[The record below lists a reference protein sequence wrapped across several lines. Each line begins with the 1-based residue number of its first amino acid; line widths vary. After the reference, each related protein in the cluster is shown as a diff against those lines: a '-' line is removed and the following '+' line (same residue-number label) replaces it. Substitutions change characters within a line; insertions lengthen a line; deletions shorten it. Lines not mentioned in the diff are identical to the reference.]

1 MIHTML
7 KLDEQLRFADNL
19 PEPEHD
25 QQVLWLEVNAPTA
38 EEAASLS
45 ERFGIDTRPQVGNVV
60 EEDDLLYLR
69 SQLIALGADGE
80 PRFSSVTFVLG
91 DRFVATLT
99 DAAEFRP
106 FGALLHRCK
115 RRPSNAESPKA
126 LLRVLLQTANDGAA
140 AVIDHLADAL
150 EQTTVEIADISDGYD
165 EHGRELGV
173 SDLSGTMRRLNEKEE
188 LILHC
193 VEAQLTLERSVRY
206 LGDEVDNRTEGD
218 LQVLVNELA
227 GDVAGTKEH
236 AAFQHE
242 RVRYLQ
248 TAVTNILNI
257 KQNEIIKIFTIV
269 TAVFLPPTLI
279 GTLYGM
285 NFAVMPE
292 LSWKHGFIY
301 SMVLTLAAAILP
313 LWYIKRRG
321 WLR

>member
-1 MIHTML
+1 MINTVV
-7 KLDEQLRFADNL
+7 KISEQLSSIDDLAQTENQA
-19 PEPEHD
+19 H
-25 QQVLWLEVNAPTA
+25 VIWLEVNAPTA
-38 EEAASLS
+38 EETVALR
-45 ERFGIDTRPQVGNVV
+45 ERFGIETRLQSANVI
-60 EEDDLLYLR
+60 EDGEFLYLR
-69 SQLIALGADGE
+69 SQLIELGANGA
-80 PRFSSVTFVLG
+80 PRFASVTFVLG
-91 DRFVATLT
+91 DRVVATIT
-99 DAAEFRP
+99 DDPEFRP
-106 FGALLHRCK
+106 FGAVLPRCK

-126 LLRVLLQTANDGAA
+126 LLRLLLQTANDRATS
-140 AVIDHLADAL
+140 VIDYVAEAL
-150 EQTTVEIADISDGYD
+150 VQTTGQISEITDGYD
-165 EHGRELGV
+165 EKGRELGV
-173 SDLSGTMRRLNEKEE
+173 SDLSATMRGLNDTEE
-188 LILHC
+188 LILRC

-206 LGDEVDNRTEGD
+206 LGDEVDNRTEQE

-236 AAFQHE
+236 AKFQHE

-257 KQNEIIKIFTIV
+257 KQNEIIKVFTIV

-292 LSWKHGFIY
+292 LSWQHGFIY
-301 SMVLTLAAAILP
+301 AMCLTVGAALLP

>member
-1 MIHTML
+1 MIRTL
-7 KLDEQLRFADNL
+7 LRTGEQLSHVDNL
-19 PEPEHD
+19 PPPKHD
-25 QQVLWLEVNAPTA
+25 PQVLWLEVNAPTA
-38 EEAASLS
+38 EEADSLRN
-45 ERFGIDTRPQVGNVV
+45 RFGIETRAQLGNVV
-60 EEDDLLYLR
+60 EDGELLYLR
-69 SQLIALGADGE
+69 SQLVCLGENGE
-80 PRFSSVTFVLG
+80 PHFASVTFVLA
-91 DRFVATLT
+91 DRFIATMS
-99 DAAEFRP
+99 DDVQFSA
-106 FGALLHRCK
+106 FGAVLQRC
-115 RRPSNAESPKA
+115 RRKPSNAESPKA
-126 LLRVLLQTANDGAA
+126 LLRLLLQTANDSAA
-140 AVIDHLADAL
+140 AVVDHVADAL
-150 EQTTVEIADISDGYD
+150 VRTTVEISEISEGSD

-173 SDLSGTMRRLNEKEE
+173 SDLSGTMRRLNEREE

-193 VEAQLTLERSVRY
+193 VEAQLTLGRTVRY
-206 LGDEVDNRTEGD
+206 LGDEVDNRTEQD

-242 RVRYLQ
+242 KVRYLQ

-257 KQNEIIKIFTIV
+257 KQNEIIKVFTIV

-292 LSWKHGFIY
+292 LSWQHGFIY
-301 SMVLTLAAAILP
+301 SMCLTLGAAILP

>member
-1 MIHTML
+1 MIHTAL
-7 KLDEQLRFADNL
+7 KIGEQLSYVDNL
-19 PEPEHD
+19 PQPEHD
-25 QQVLWLEVNAPTA
+25 PQVLWLEVNTPTV
-38 EEAASLS
+38 EESASLR
-45 ERFGIDTRPQVGNVV
+45 ERYGIETRRQPGNVV
-60 EEDDLLYLR
+60 EDGGFLYLR

-80 PRFSSVTFVLG
+80 PRFANVTFVLG
-91 DRFVATLT
+91 DRIVATLC
-99 DAAEFRP
+99 DHAEFRP
-106 FGALLHRCK
+106 FGAVLQRCK
-115 RRPSNAESPKA
+115 RKPSNAESPKA

-140 AVIDHLADAL
+140 AVIDHLAEAL
-150 EQTTVEIADISDGYD
+150 VRTTVEISEISDGYD
-165 EHGRELGV
+165 ERGQELGV
-173 SDLSGTMRRLNEKEE
+173 SDLSGTMRSLNDKEE

-193 VEAQLTLERSVRY
+193 VEAQLTLGRTVRY
-206 LGDEVDNRTEGD
+206 LGDEVDNRIEVD

-242 RVRYLQ
+242 KVRYLQ

-257 KQNEIIKIFTIV
+257 KQNEIIKVFTIV

-292 LSWKHGFIY
+292 LSWKYGFIY
-301 SMVLTLAAAILP
+301 AMLLTLGAAVLP

>member
-1 MIHTML
+1 MIHTVL
-7 KLDEQLRFADNL
+7 KSGEQLSYADNL
-19 PEPEHD
+19 PPPEHD
-25 QQVLWLEVNAPTA
+25 TQVLWLEVNAPTL
-38 EEAASLS
+38 EESASLR
-45 ERFGIDTRPQVGNVV
+45 ERFGIETRPQVGNVV
-60 EEDDLLYLR
+60 EDGEFLYLR
-69 SQLIALGADGE
+69 SQLIVLGASGE
-80 PRFSSVTFVLG
+80 PHFASVTFVLG
-91 DRFVATLT
+91 DRFIATLS
-99 DAAEFRP
+99 DEAEFRP
-106 FGALLHRCK
+106 FGAVLHRCK
-115 RRPSNAESPKA
+115 RKPSNAESPKA

-150 EQTTVEIADISDGYD
+150 VQTTVEITEISDGYD

-173 SDLSGTMRRLNEKEE
+173 SDLSGTMRRLNDREE
-188 LILHC
+188 LILRC
-193 VEAQLTLERSVRY
+193 IEAQLTLGRTVRY
-206 LGDEVDNRTEGD
+206 LGDEVDNRTESD
-218 LQVLVNELA
+218 LQILVNELA

-248 TAVTNILNI
+248 TAVANILNI
-257 KQNEIIKIFTIV
+257 KQNEIIKVFTIV

-292 LSWKHGFIY
+292 LSWQHGFIY
-301 SMVLTLAAAILP
+301 SMCLTLGAAILP

>member
-1 MIHTML
+1 MIRTTL
-7 KLDEQLRFADNL
+7 KVGEQLRSVDNL
-19 PEPEHD
+19 PPPERD
-25 QQVLWLEVNAPTA
+25 PQVLWLEVNAPTA
-38 EEAASLS
+38 EEAASLR

-69 SQLIALGADGE
+69 SQLIELGADGE
-80 PRFSSVTFVLG
+80 PRFASVTFVLAE
-91 DRFVATLT
+91 RFVATLS

-106 FGALLHRCK
+106 FNAVLHRCK

-126 LLRVLLQTANDGAA
+126 LLRLLLQTANDGAT
-140 AVIDHLADAL
+140 AVIDHVADAL
-150 EQTTVEIADISDGYD
+150 AQTTAEISEISDGYD
-165 EHGRELGV
+165 EQGRELGV
-173 SDLSGTMRRLNEKEE
+173 GDLSATMRRLNDREE
-188 LILHC
+188 LILQC

-206 LGDEVDNRTEGD
+206 LSDEVDNRTEAD

-242 RVRYLQ
+242 KVRYLQ
-248 TAVTNILNI
+248 LAVTNILNI
-257 KQNEIIKIFTIV
+257 KQNEIIKIFTII

-292 LSWKHGFIY
+292 LSWKYGFIY
-301 SMVLTLAAAILP
+301 SMVLTLSAAILP

>member
-1 MIHTML
+1 MIHAVL
-7 KLDEQLRFADNL
+7 KTDEQLSHVDNL
-19 PEPEHD
+19 PRPEHD
-25 QQVLWLEVNAPTA
+25 AEVLWLEVNAPTA
-38 EEAASLS
+38 EETASLRQ
-45 ERFGIDTRPQVGNVV
+45 RFGIEAKAQAGNVV
-60 EEDDLLYLR
+60 EDDELLYLR
-69 SQLIALGADGE
+69 SQLVGLGPNGE
-80 PRFSSVTFVLG
+80 PHFASVTFVLG
-91 DRFVATLT
+91 DRFIATVSD
-99 DAAEFRP
+99 DADFRP
-106 FGALLHRCK
+106 FAAVLQRC
-115 RRPSNAESPKA
+115 RRKPSNAESPKA
-126 LLRVLLQTANDGAA
+126 LLRLLLQTANDSAA
-140 AVIDHLADAL
+140 AVIDHVADAL
-150 EQTTVEIADISDGYD
+150 AQTTVEISEISDGYD

-193 VEAQLTLERSVRY
+193 VEAQLTLGRTVRY
-206 LGDEVDNRTEGD
+206 LGDEVDNRTELD

-242 RVRYLQ
+242 KVRYLQ

-257 KQNEIIKIFTIV
+257 KQNEIIKVFTII

-292 LSWKHGFIY
+292 LSWQHGFIY
-301 SMVLTLAAAILP
+301 SMCLTLGAAILP

>member
-1 MIHTML
+1 MIHTVL
-7 KLDEQLRFADNL
+7 KSGEQLTYADDL
-19 PEPEHD
+19 PPPEHD
-25 QQVLWLEVNAPTA
+25 AQVLWLQVNAPSS
-38 EEAASLS
+38 EETASLRT
-45 ERFGIDTRPQVGNVV
+45 RFGIETRPQLGNVV
-60 EEDDLLYLR
+60 EDGEFLYLR
-69 SQLIALGADGE
+69 SQLIALGAAGE
-80 PRFSSVTFVLG
+80 PHFASATFVLG
-91 DRFVATLT
+91 NRFIATLI
-99 DAAEFRP
+99 DEADFRP
-106 FGALLHRCK
+106 FGAVLHRCK
-115 RRPSNAESPKA
+115 RKPSNAESPKA

-150 EQTTVEIADISDGYD
+150 VQTTVEITEISDGYD

-173 SDLSGTMRRLNEKEE
+173 SDLSGTMRRLNDREE
-188 LILHC
+188 LILRC
-193 VEAQLTLERSVRY
+193 IEAQLTLGRTVRY
-206 LGDEVDNRTEGD
+206 LGDEVDNRTESD
-218 LQVLVNELA
+218 LQILVNELA

-248 TAVTNILNI
+248 TAVTNVLNI
-257 KQNEIIKIFTIV
+257 KQNEIIKVFTIV

-292 LSWKHGFIY
+292 LSWQHGFIY
-301 SMVLTLAAAILP
+301 SMCLTLGAAILP

>member
-1 MIHTML
+1 
-7 KLDEQLRFADNL
+7 
-19 PEPEHD
+19 
-25 QQVLWLEVNAPTA
+25 
-38 EEAASLS
+38 
-45 ERFGIDTRPQVGNVV
+45 
-60 EEDDLLYLR
+60 
-69 SQLIALGADGE
+69 
-80 PRFSSVTFVLG
+80 
-91 DRFVATLT
+91 
-99 DAAEFRP
+99 
-106 FGALLHRCK
+106 
-115 RRPSNAESPKA
+115 
-126 LLRVLLQTANDGAA
+126 
-140 AVIDHLADAL
+140 
-150 EQTTVEIADISDGYD
+150 
-165 EHGRELGV
+165 
-173 SDLSGTMRRLNEKEE
+173 MRRLNEKEE

-193 VEAQLTLERSVRY
+193 VESQLTLGRSVRY
-206 LGDEVDNRTEGD
+206 LGDEVDNRTEQD

-236 AAFQHE
+236 ATFQHE

-257 KQNEIIKIFTIV
+257 KQNEIIKVFTII

-301 SMVLTLAAAILP
+301 SMCLTLGAAILP

>member
-1 MIHTML
+1 MRGL
-7 KLDEQLRFADNL
+7 N
-19 PEPEHD
+19 
-25 QQVLWLEVNAPTA
+25 
-38 EEAASLS
+38 
-45 ERFGIDTRPQVGNVV
+45 DT
-60 EEDDLLYLR
+60 
-69 SQLIALGADGE
+69 
-80 PRFSSVTFVLG
+80 
-91 DRFVATLT
+91 
-99 DAAEFRP
+99 
-106 FGALLHRCK
+106 
-115 RRPSNAESPKA
+115 
-126 LLRVLLQTANDGAA
+126 
-140 AVIDHLADAL
+140 
-150 EQTTVEIADISDGYD
+150 
-165 EHGRELGV
+165 
-173 SDLSGTMRRLNEKEE
+173 EE
-188 LILHC
+188 LILRC

-206 LGDEVDNRTEGD
+206 LGDEVDNRTEQE

-236 AAFQHE
+236 AKFQHE

-257 KQNEIIKIFTIV
+257 KQNEIIKVFTIV

-301 SMVLTLAAAILP
+301 AMCLTVGAALLP

>member
-1 MIHTML
+1 R
-7 KLDEQLRFADNL
+7 K
-19 PEPEHD
+19 
-25 QQVLWLEVNAPTA
+25 
-38 EEAASLS
+38 
-45 ERFGIDTRPQVGNVV
+45 
-60 EEDDLLYLR
+60 
-69 SQLIALGADGE
+69 
-80 PRFSSVTFVLG
+80 
-91 DRFVATLT
+91 
-99 DAAEFRP
+99 
-106 FGALLHRCK
+106 
-115 RRPSNAESPKA
+115 PSNAESPKA
-126 LLRVLLQTANDGAA
+126 LLRLLLQTANDSAA
-140 AVIDHLADAL
+140 AVIDHVADAL
-150 EQTTVEIADISDGYD
+150 AQTTVEISEISDGYD

-173 SDLSGTMRRLNEKEE
+173 GDLSGTMRRLNEKEE

-193 VEAQLTLERSVRY
+193 VEAQLTLGRTVRY
-206 LGDEVDNRTEGD
+206 LGDEVDNRTEQD

-242 RVRYLQ
+242 KVRYLQ

-257 KQNEIIKIFTIV
+257 KQNEIIKVFTIV

-292 LSWKHGFIY
+292 LSWQHGFIY
-301 SMVLTLAAAILP
+301 AMCLTLGAAILP

>member
-1 MIHTML
+1 MINTVV
-7 KLDEQLRFADNL
+7 KISEQLSSIDDLAQTENQA
-19 PEPEHD
+19 H
-25 QQVLWLEVNAPTA
+25 VIWLEVNAPTA
-38 EEAASLS
+38 EETVALR
-45 ERFGIDTRPQVGNVV
+45 ERFGMETRLQPANVI
-60 EEDDLLYLR
+60 EDGEFLYLR
-69 SQLIALGADGE
+69 SQLIELGANGA
-80 PRFSSVTFVLG
+80 PRFASVTFVLG
-91 DRFVATLT
+91 DRVVATIT
-99 DAAEFRP
+99 DDPEFRP
-106 FGALLHRCK
+106 FGAVLPRCK

-126 LLRVLLQTANDGAA
+126 LLRLLLQTANDRATS
-140 AVIDHLADAL
+140 VIDYVAEAL
-150 EQTTVEIADISDGYD
+150 VQTTGQISEITDGYD
-165 EHGRELGV
+165 EKGRELGV
-173 SDLSGTMRRLNEKEE
+173 SDLSATMRGLNDTEE
-188 LILHC
+188 LILRC

-206 LGDEVDNRTEGD
+206 LGDEVDNRTEQE

-236 AAFQHE
+236 AKFQHE

-257 KQNEIIKIFTIV
+257 KQNEIIKVFTIV

-292 LSWKHGFIY
+292 LSWQHGFIY
-301 SMVLTLAAAILP
+301 AMCLTVGAALLA

>member
-1 MIHTML
+1 MIRTVF
-7 KLDEQLRFADNL
+7 KTGGQLSHVDNL
-19 PEPEHD
+19 PPPEHD
-25 QQVLWLEVNAPTA
+25 PEVLWLEVNAPTA
-38 EEAASLS
+38 EEANGLRN
-45 ERFGIDTRPQVGNVV
+45 RFGIETRVQPGNVV
-60 EEDDLLYLR
+60 EDGDLLYLR
-69 SQLIALGADGE
+69 SQLVGLGDNGDPHFA
-80 PRFSSVTFVLG
+80 SVTFVLA
-91 DRFVATLT
+91 DRLIATISD
-99 DAAEFRP
+99 DAQFRP
-106 FGALLHRCK
+106 FGAVLQRC
-115 RRPSNAESPKA
+115 RRKPSNAESPKA
-126 LLRVLLQTANDGAA
+126 LLRLLLQTANDSAA
-140 AVIDHLADAL
+140 AVIDHVADAL
-150 EQTTVEIADISDGYD
+150 VQTTVEISEVSDGYD
-165 EHGRELGV
+165 EHGHELGV

-193 VEAQLTLERSVRY
+193 VEAQLTLGRTVRY
-206 LGDEVDNRTEGD
+206 LGDEVDNRTEQD

-242 RVRYLQ
+242 KVRYLQ

-257 KQNEIIKIFTIV
+257 KQNEIIKVFTIV

-292 LSWKHGFIY
+292 LSWQHGFIY
-301 SMVLTLAAAILP
+301 SMCLTLGAAILP

>member
-1 MIHTML
+1 MIHAVL
-7 KLDEQLRFADNL
+7 KTDEQLSLVDNL
-19 PEPEHD
+19 QQPEHD
-25 QQVLWLEVNAPTA
+25 AQVFWLEVNAPTA
-38 EEAASLS
+38 EETAVLRQ
-45 ERFGIDTRPQVGNVV
+45 RFGIETRAQPGNVV
-60 EEDDLLYLR
+60 EDGELLYLR
-69 SQLIALGADGE
+69 SQLVGLGANGE
-80 PRFSSVTFVLG
+80 PHFASVTFVLG
-91 DRFVATLT
+91 DQFIATVSD
-99 DAAEFRP
+99 DADFRP
-106 FGALLHRCK
+106 FAAVLQRC
-115 RRPSNAESPKA
+115 RRKPSNAESPKA
-126 LLRVLLQTANDGAA
+126 LLRLLLQTANDSAA
-140 AVIDHLADAL
+140 AVIDHVADAL
-150 EQTTVEIADISDGYD
+150 AQTTVEISEISDGYD

-193 VEAQLTLERSVRY
+193 VEAQLTLGRTVRY
-206 LGDEVDNRTEGD
+206 LGDEVDNRTELD

-242 RVRYLQ
+242 KVRYLQ

-257 KQNEIIKIFTIV
+257 KQNEIIKVFTII

-292 LSWKHGFIY
+292 LSWQHGFIY
-301 SMVLTLAAAILP
+301 SMCLTLGAAILP